1 MCYYNGGGGFLYY
14 PRLRDLRED
23 HDMVQKKIAAFLGID
38 QRVYSNYEMGK
49 REIPTRFVVSLARL
63 YNTSTD
69 YILGMTDE
77 IKPYK

>member
-1 MCYYNGGGGFLYY
+1 MYY

-23 HDMVQKKIAAFLGID
+23 HDMVQKEVAAFLGID
-38 QRVYSNYEMGK
+38 QRVYSNYETGK

-69 YILGMTDE
+69 YILGMKTVY
-77 IKPYK
+77 IKARCNSHRA

>member
-1 MCYYNGGGGFLYY
+1 MRLLYY

-23 HDMVQKKIAAFLGID
+23 HDMVQKEVAAFLGID
-38 QRVYSNYEMGK
+38 QRVYSNYETGK
-49 REIPTRFVVSLARL
+49 LEIPTLFVVSLARL

-77 IKPYK
+77 IKPYI

>member
-1 MCYYNGGGGFLYY
+1 MYY

-23 HDMVQKKIAAFLGID
+23 HDMVQKEVAAFLGID
-38 QRVYSNYEMGK
+38 QRVYSNYETGK
-49 REIPTRFVVSLARL
+49 LEIPTLFVVSLARL

-77 IKPYK
+77 IKPYI

>member
-1 MCYYNGGGGFLYY
+1 M
-14 PRLRDLRED
+14 
-23 HDMVQKKIAAFLGID
+23 
-38 QRVYSNYEMGK
+38 
-49 REIPTRFVVSLARL
+49 PTRLVVSLARL

>member
-1 MCYYNGGGGFLYY
+1 MYY
-14 PRLRDLRED
+14 PRLRDQRED
-23 HDMVQKKIAAFLGID
+23 HDMVQKKIAVFLGID
-38 QRVYSNYEMGK
+38 QRVYSNYETGK
-49 REIPTRFVVSLARL
+49 REIPTRFGVSLARL

>member
-1 MCYYNGGGGFLYY
+1 MRLLYY

-23 HDMVQKKIAAFLGID
+23 HDMVQKEVAAFLVID
-38 QRVYSNYEMGK
+38 QRVYSNYETGK

-77 IKPYK
+77 IKPYI

>member
-1 MCYYNGGGGFLYY
+1 MYY
-14 PRLRDLRED
+14 PRLRDQRED
-23 HDMVQKKIAAFLGID
+23 HDMVQKKIAVFLGID
-38 QRVYSNYEMGK
+38 QRVYSNYETGK

-69 YILGMTDE
+69 YILGMMDE

>member
-1 MCYYNGGGGFLYY
+1 MRLLYY

-23 HDMVQKKIAAFLGID
+23 HDMVQKEVAAFLGID
-38 QRVYSNYEMGK
+38 QRVYSNYETGK
-49 REIPTRFVVSLARL
+49 REIPTRFVVSLVRL

-77 IKPYK
+77 IKPYI

>member
-1 MCYYNGGGGFLYY
+1 MHAVTFGENLR
-14 PRLRDLRED
+14 RLRIRSGMTQEDL
-23 HDMVQKKIAAFLGID
+23 G
-38 QRVYSNYEMGK
+38 RVMEKSKNNISQYETGK

-77 IKPYK
+77 TKPYK